1 MIFRSIIEISRIIP
15 PGQFPR
21 NFPLDNCSRTIPT
34 QDNYPLDNCSTDNFY
49 LGQLRPGQLPHEQ
62 LPAGQ
67 LSHRQVPP
75 RTIAPRTIPQDNSH
89 LWLLYCP
96 RIYPRQLPPR
106 AMTVTNYNFFM
117 TIFCFFSMAQLYSFC
132 AFCAFWVHS
141 KICFRKGRRCCRKK
155 VTKRKICSNVFNLT
169 KKWFHSTKISNQ
181 SSMFVY
187 LFIYLFLHIKFS
199 CSDNITARN
208 S

>member
-1 MIFRSIIEISRIIP
+1 MFLTICFYRRVWINGHYSQINDLLSLILALSFKHDLRELWIKNQYVYEYFSMIFRSIIEGSRIRP

-21 NFPLDNCSRTIPT
+21 NSPLDNCFRTIPT
-34 QDNYPLDNCSTDNFY
+34 QDNYPLDNCSTDNFN

-96 RIYPRQLPPR
+96 PIITPGNYHREQWQLQI
-106 AMTVTNYNFFM
+106 
-117 TIFCFFSMAQLYSFC
+117 TIFSWLFSVSFP
-132 AFCAFWVHS
+132 WPNYIVS
-141 KICFRKGRRCCRKK
+141 IM
-155 VTKRKICSNVFNLT
+155 TKN
-169 KKWFHSTKISNQ
+169 
-181 SSMFVY
+181 
-187 LFIYLFLHIKFS
+187 
-199 CSDNITARN
+199 
-208 S
+208 